1 MKLQSW
7 FESIIDR
14 FISDN
19 LRENEFVYRKAK
31 ILSAIHLFIVFF
43 TSVLSV
49 IAALFFPENQVSLVP
64 GLILVFSSLVI
75 FKKYGNLLL
84 TGNIIAVIWAIT
96 VAPSVV
102 ETGGIYSDNLLWL
115 IGAPL
120 FAFLFA
126 NRFSGAIWTVLLAA
140 YTTFIYIDGL
150 NQANTSLSQTFQY
163 DASYYYASYLS
174 LFLVILTII
183 YIFKTGQEKMIEILQ
198 DSKQEL
204 IKQKQILITQKQE
217 ITKKADELKLIQKEL
232 EASNKEL
239 EQFAYAA
246 SHDLKE
252 PLRMIGTY
260 TQLIEKRIGTKL
272 DESSKE
278 YMFFV
283 VDGVKR
289 MQHLLDD
296 LLEYSR
302 LGKNTNLKEN
312 DLNKTLLLV
321 VNNLMLQMKETN
333 AVIYATDLPV
343 IYSSS
348 TEMMQLL
355 QNIISNG
362 LKFQA
367 PNVSPKITIKS
378 REKKDHYLIS
388 ITDNGIGI
396 PAENQHK
403 VFSMFERLHSKTEYE
418 GTGIGLSTCKKIVN
432 NLGGKIWLNSKEG
445 QGTTFFFTLPK
456 AEKSTELTPGFSSA
470 TS

>member
-1 MKLQSW
+1 MSLQKW
-7 FESIIDR
+7 FEYSINH
-14 FISDN
+14 FIPDN
-19 LRENEFVYRKAK
+19 LKENEYDYRKAK
-31 ILSAIHLFIVFF
+31 ILSAIHLFIIFF
-43 TSVLSV
+43 TS
-49 IAALFFPENQVSLVP
+49 ALLLLGVFFFPENQVSLLP
-64 GLILVFSSLVI
+64 GLILVFASFII
-75 FKKYGNLLL
+75 FKKCGNLII
-84 TGNIIAVIWAIT
+84 TGNFIAIIWAIT
-96 VAPSVV
+96 VAPSVG

-126 NRFSGAIWTVLLAA
+126 NRKSGAVWTFLLTAF
-140 YTTFIYIDGL
+140 TTYVYVDGL
-150 NQANTSLSQTFQY
+150 NNANISLQQTFQY

-174 LFLVILTII
+174 LFLVILSII
-183 YIFKTGQEKMIEILQ
+183 YIFKSSQEKMIEMLRA
-198 DSKQEL
+198 SKQEL
-204 IKQKQILITQKQE
+204 IKQKKE
-217 ITKKADELKLIQKEL
+217 ISKKAEELKRTQKEL
-232 EASNKEL
+232 KSSNKEL
-239 EQFAYAA
+239 EHFAYAA

-260 TQLIEKRIGTKL
+260 TQLIQKRIGADL
-272 DESSKE
+272 DSSSKE

-289 MQHLLDD
+289 MQNLLDD

-302 LGKNTNLKEN
+302 LGKNTNFKNN

-321 VNNLMLQMKETN
+321 MNNLMLQMKETK
-333 AVIYATDLPV
+333 ATIYTNNLPV

-367 PNVSPKITIKS
+367 PNVTPEITIKS
-378 REKKDHYLIS
+378 QDKNDYHLIS
-388 ITDNGIGI
+388 ISDNGIGI
-396 PAENQHK
+396 SEENQQK
-403 VFSMFERLHSKTEYE
+403 VFAMFERLHSKTEYA

-445 QGTTFFFTLPK
+445 QGTTFYFTLPK
-456 AEKSTELTPGFSSA
+456 AEKSTEVKPSYSSA
-470 TS
+470 TT